1 MFSVLKDQGV
11 YTSSPGA
18 SGPQSPP
25 PTTSPHTH
33 PPPMELLGAV
43 TRSPSP
49 AVGSLPEMSL
59 YLSLGRTVSNE
70 RDPSTTHS
78 LVSTCQGLGVM
89 APPSPYFST
98 PRPLFLH
105 PQGSSTRPLPTQ
117 SQEPRHAPLL
127 PLPYDPSLPASS
139 PALRGPSPQP
149 PFQHVSAVAVGVS
162 PWSARS
168 GKQKPNL
175 APSAG
180 DKGLGSAEA
189 PPGHP
194 PHTRCGSLGSLPS
207 PASLFPGGTSCGGAS
222 SQFHRSMDA
231 MKAF

>member
-25 PTTSPHTH
+25 PTASPHTH

-49 AVGSLPEMSL
+49 AVGSLPGMSL

-89 APPSPYFST
+89 APPARISAPRAPFSFT
-98 PRPLFLH
+98 LRG
-105 PQGSSTRPLPTQ
+105 Q
-117 SQEPRHAPLL
+117 A
-127 PLPYDPSLPASS
+127 
-139 PALRGPSPQP
+139 RGPSPPSSRNLGTP
-149 PFQHVSAVAVGVS
+149 PSSLCPRIPASPLLLQHLGV
-162 PWSARS
+162 PARS
-168 GKQKPNL
+168 HL
-175 APSAG
+175 SSMSLLSLSACP
-180 DKGLGSAEA
+180 LGV
-189 PPGHP
+189 PDQGN
-194 PHTRCGSLGSLPS
+194 RSLIWLLLQ
-207 PASLFPGGTSCGGAS
+207 AI
-222 SQFHRSMDA
+222 RD
-231 MKAF
+231 